1 MRAERAPKEKM
12 SIKKRSRAAE
22 PPARVCYRVLS
33 APHPRRTASAPCR
46 TRSAPHPLCPAPH
59 PLCSAPALPRTAT
72 ALRTALTPP
81 QPPRSLRSL
90 VHRRSTLR
98 RGLAHSVYSSL
109 ARSALARGQRGA
121 RLSVVRTATVSVVS
135 VENCNRFGCDCGEL
149 ATVSVV
155 DGGIVTPRRVRP
167 PPSPAAVRVLGRP
180 ARRTAQP
187 RGPA

>member
-22 PPARVCYRVLS
+22 PPARVCCRVLS
-33 APHPRRTASAPCR
+33 APHPRRTATAPRR
-46 TRSAPHPLCPAPH
+46 T
-59 PLCSAPALPRTAT
+59 APALPRTASTLLRTTT
-72 ALRTALTPP
+72 ALRTVLTPP

-98 RGLAHSVYSSL
+98 RGLAHSVHSSL
-109 ARSALARGQRGA
+109 ARSALARDQRGA
-121 RLSVVRTATVSVVS
+121 RLSVVRTATVLVVS

-149 ATVSVV
+149 ATVSIV
-155 DGGIVTPRRVRP
+155 DGAIVTPRRVRP

-180 ARRTAQP
+180 ARRTARP

>member
-1 MRAERAPKEKM
+1 VRAERAPKEKM

-22 PPARVCYRVLS
+22 PPARVCCRVLS
-33 APHPRRTASAPCR
+33 APHPRRNRA
-46 TRSAPHPLCPAPH
+46 APHPRHTASTL
-59 PLCSAPALPRTAT
+59 LRTAT

-98 RGLAHSVYSSL
+98 RGLAHSVHSSL

-121 RLSVVRTATVSVVS
+121 RLSAVQTATVSVVS

-155 DGGIVTPRRVRP
+155 DGAIVTPRRVRP
-167 PPSPAAVRVLGRP
+167 PLSPAAVRVPGRP